1 MSWDTIL
8 YYYEMFI
15 ELFGSFI
22 ERIAKRFFGA

>member
-15 ELFGSFI
+15 EEFGNVFK
-22 ERIAKRFFGA
+22 RIVRRFFGG